1 LSIRR
6 EDNHMVVLINGG
18 SNGDSITLE
27 NAYSDG
33 RYRIEEI
40 VLTDGTT
47 FTPQSLPLYASD
59 GDDVIQGSGFNE
71 QITAGA
77 GNDIVYAD
85 GGEDVVDGGVGA
97 DELHGGDGND
107 QLFGGEGNDTLIV
120 NGRGS
125 NTLDGGTGDDT
136 LKINRST
143 DYYYNRDVARYATNT
158 LTGGVGNDRLEG
170 SVGAETYIF
179 NVGDGADVINDYDY
193 NTFNKTDRIQFGEG
207 ITKDTLS
214 IRREGNHLVIMIGG
228 IDSGDSITIENA
240 YTDKRYRIE
249 ELVHADGTVIVSGH
263 ELFELPMLGS
273 DVSDTLSG
281 SGFNEELRGLA
292 GDDTL
297 HGLDG
302 NDQLFGGEGN
312 DTLT

>member
-1 LSIRR
+1 VKKIDNSILLGRNIQGTSGADVAIGSR
-6 EDNHMVVLINGG
+6 GDDLIQTG
-18 SNGDSITLE
+18 
-27 NAYSDG
+27 A
-33 RYRIEEI
+33 
-40 VLTDGTT
+40 
-47 FTPQSLPLYASD
+47 
-59 GDDVIQGSGFNE
+59 GDDVIEGRF
-71 QITAGA
+71 
-77 GNDIVYAD
+77 GNDT
-85 GGEDVVDGGVGA
+85 
-97 DELHGGDGND
+97 LHGGTGSN
-107 QLFGGEGNDTLIV
+107 QLFGGEGNDTLTV

-143 DYYYNRDVARYATNT
+143 DYYYNRDVARNATNT

-170 SVGAETYIF
+170 SVGAETYVF

-249 ELVHADGTVIVSGH
+249 ELVHADGTVIVSGD

-281 SGFNEELRGLA
+281 SGFNEEL
-292 GDDTL
+292 
-297 HGLDG
+297 
-302 NDQLFGGEGN
+302 
-312 DTLT
+312 

>member
-1 LSIRR
+1 TLHGLDGNDQLFGGEGNDTLTVNGRGSNTLDGDSGDDTLKINRSTDYYYNRDVARNATNTLTGGVGNDRLEGSVGAETYVFNVGDGADVINDYDYNTFNKTDRIQFGEGITKDALSIRR

-18 SNGDSITLE
+18 SNGDSITIE

-107 QLFGGEGNDTLIV
+107 QLFGGEGNDTLTV

-125 NTLDGGTGDDT
+125 NTLDGDSGDDT

-143 DYYYNRDVARYATNT
+143 DYYYNRDVARNATNT

-170 SVGAETYIF
+170 SVGAETYVF
-179 NVGDGADVINDYDY
+179 NVGDGADVIN
-193 NTFNKTDRIQFGEG
+193 
-207 ITKDTLS
+207 
-214 IRREGNHLVIMIGG
+214 
-228 IDSGDSITIENA
+228 
-240 YTDKRYRIE
+240 
-249 ELVHADGTVIVSGH
+249 
-263 ELFELPMLGS
+263 
-273 DVSDTLSG
+273 
-281 SGFNEELRGLA
+281 
-292 GDDTL
+292 
-297 HGLDG
+297 
-302 NDQLFGGEGN
+302 
-312 DTLT
+312 

>member
-1 LSIRR
+1 
-6 EDNHMVVLINGG
+6 MVVLINGG

-107 QLFGGEGNDTLIV
+107 QLFGGEGNDTL
-120 NGRGS
+120 
-125 NTLDGGTGDDT
+125 
-136 LKINRST
+136 
-143 DYYYNRDVARYATNT
+143 
-158 LTGGVGNDRLEG
+158 
-170 SVGAETYIF
+170 
-179 NVGDGADVINDYDY
+179 
-193 NTFNKTDRIQFGEG
+193 
-207 ITKDTLS
+207 
-214 IRREGNHLVIMIGG
+214 
-228 IDSGDSITIENA
+228 
-240 YTDKRYRIE
+240 
-249 ELVHADGTVIVSGH
+249 
-263 ELFELPMLGS
+263 
-273 DVSDTLSG
+273 
-281 SGFNEELRGLA
+281 
-292 GDDTL
+292 
-297 HGLDG
+297 
-302 NDQLFGGEGN
+302 
-312 DTLT
+312 